1 MSSQKNKHKEP
12 PPEEAD
18 SELDLFDE
26 DSDVEPTQVALS
38 TQATAAVR
46 TGEVDDDGESNWTI
60 KVTNEERCHNHITN
74 ETIYTA
80 LKQCNDLVSLPVS
93 TQQVRSLMNCFKIR
107 PELIASDSRS
117 PTNSKN
123 VKSYCGIAGDLDK
136 VLEDVNASTSAQVVS
151 VITDNAK
158 KIRSAT
164 SRVYICR
171 PNIGDGGCS
180 AHVLNLLMQDI
191 FKVPAFRKIRRR
203 AVTVARFVK
212 NHLE

>member
-1 MSSQKNKHKEP
+1 
-12 PPEEAD
+12 
-18 SELDLFDE
+18 DLE
-26 DSDVEPTQVALS
+26 
-38 TQATAAVR
+38 
-46 TGEVDDDGESNWTI
+46 
-60 KVTNEERCHNHITN
+60 
-74 ETIYTA
+74 
-80 LKQCNDLVSLPVS
+80 
-93 TQQVRSLMNCFKIR
+93 
-107 PELIASDSRS
+107 
-117 PTNSKN
+117 
-123 VKSYCGIAGDLDK
+123 K

>member
-1 MSSQKNKHKEP
+1 M
-12 PPEEAD
+12 
-18 SELDLFDE
+18 FW
-26 DSDVEPTQVALS
+26 V
-38 TQATAAVR
+38 AAVR

-60 KVTNEERCHNHITN
+60 IVTNEERCHNHITN

-80 LKQCNDLVSLPVS
+80 LKQCNDLV
-93 TQQVRSLMNCFKIR
+93 K
-107 PELIASDSRS
+107 LIASDSRS

-123 VKSYCGIAGDLDK
+123 VKSYCGIAGDLEK

-180 AHVLNLLMQDI
+180 AYVLNLLMQDI